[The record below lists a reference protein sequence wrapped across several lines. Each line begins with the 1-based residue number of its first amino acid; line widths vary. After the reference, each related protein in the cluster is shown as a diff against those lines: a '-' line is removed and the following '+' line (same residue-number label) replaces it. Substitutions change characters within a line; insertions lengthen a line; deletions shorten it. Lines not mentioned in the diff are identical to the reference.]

1 MRGTIAAI
9 ERHYNKNE
17 ATCDKQI
24 AANHDALVMMILST
38 PTLDE

>member
-9 ERHYNKNE
+9 EEHYNKNE

-24 AANHDALVMMILST
+24 AANVLRVVHSKIA
-38 PTLDE
+38 